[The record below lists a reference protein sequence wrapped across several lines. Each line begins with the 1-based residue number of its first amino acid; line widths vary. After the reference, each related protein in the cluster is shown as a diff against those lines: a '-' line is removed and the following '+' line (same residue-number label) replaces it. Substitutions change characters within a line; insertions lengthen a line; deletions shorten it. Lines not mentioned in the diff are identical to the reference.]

1 MPSTPDSAN
10 YVVEMRDIVKA
21 FPGVLALN
29 RVNFQLRPGEVHVL
43 LGENGAGK
51 STLVKVLSGAYK
63 TDSGQI
69 LIEGN
74 PVSISTPQDALD
86 QGLRVIYQELS
97 LAKNLDIARNMFL
110 GMEPMRR
117 MGVVD
122 EKTLYARTA
131 EYLKRFHI
139 DLDPTEMVSRLS
151 VTEQKM
157 VEIARALTTKAKVIV
172 LDEPTDVL
180 EDRSRRDLFQFI
192 RQLKKEQGVSFVYIS
207 HRYAEV
213 AEIGDRVTIL
223 RDGANVGTYEIK
235 DLAFDT
241 MIELMIG
248 GEIKKQYPDLRTPEQ
263 ENALRVAHVVS
274 GRTVKDVSLV
284 IKRGEIVGVTGLMG
298 AGKTELGRAIA
309 GVDRFDSGDIY
320 VREKQVRPHSP
331 KDGIREGIAY
341 LPEDRKS
348 LGLIQD
354 HSIRDNYSYPSL
366 YRISKFGI
374 VNQRRLDSEVVDIM
388 GRLSVKAP
396 GSRTFAMQL
405 SGGNQQKV
413 VEAFM
418 SAAAMFGGAALYG
431 AVTRRSLTNMFG
443 YLAMATW
450 GLLVAIL
457 LNLLLNNSM
466 LDMIISI
473 AGVIIF
479 TALTAS
485 TVQRIS
491 RGQFAAITGST
502 EKAAVLGALLL
513 YLEFVNI
520 FLFLLRLFGGG
531 RR

>member
-10 YVVEMRDIVKA
+10 FVVEMRDIVKA

-110 GMEPMRR
+110 GMEPMRG

-139 DLDPTEMVSRLS
+139 DLDPREMVSRLS

-180 EDRSRRDLFQFI
+180 EDRSRKDLFQFI

-388 GRLSVKAP
+388 GRLSIKAP
-396 GSRTFAMQL
+396 DSRTFAMQL

-413 VEAFM
+413 VVAKWLGAQCQVMIFDEPTRGIDINGKREIYGIMEELLERGVGILMLTSDYTEALEM
-418 SAAAMFGGAALYG
+418 SHRIVVM
-431 AVTRRSLTNMFG
+431 RR
-443 YLAMATW
+443 
-450 GLLVAIL
+450 
-457 LNLLLNNSM
+457 
-466 LDMIISI
+466 
-473 AGVIIF
+473 GVICREF
-479 TALTAS
+479 M
-485 TVQRIS
+485 
-491 RGQFAAITGST
+491 RGEATEADILREAIGEITPAA
-502 EKAAVLGALLL
+502 
-513 YLEFVNI
+513 
-520 FLFLLRLFGGG
+520 
-531 RR
+531 